1 MASKELEKIIGLLR
15 SQPVEADLPPEEL
28 RAVFEKLA
36 SMFPIPSDLHVE
48 RVDAGGVPGGWL
60 SVPDGSDDRVILF
73 LHGGGYVIGSIQTHR
88 SMIARLSRAAGART
102 LAIEYRLAPEH
113 PFPAAVEDATAAYRW
128 LLAQDVDPARLVIC
142 GDSAGGGLAVATL
155 VSLRDAGETLP
166 AAGVLLS
173 PWTDLAATG
182 DSLTTNAERDPLVQ
196 REGLENM
203 ARMYLGDADPR
214 TPLASPLYADLDGLP
229 PLLIH
234 AGAAEA
240 ILDDSVRLDQ
250 RARAAGVESIL
261 EVWDDM
267 VHVWHYFA
275 DMLPEGRAAIDR
287 IGEFIRE
294 RTA

>member
-28 RAVFEKLA
+28 RVVFEKLA
-36 SMFPIPSDLHVE
+36 SMFPIPSDLRVE

-60 SVPDGSDDRVILF
+60 SVPDASDDRVILF

-88 SMIARLSRAAGART
+88 SMIARLSRAAAART

-128 LLAQDVDPARLVIC
+128 LLAQDVDPARLVIS

-214 TPLASPLYADLDGLP
+214 TPLASPLYANLEGLP

-250 RARAAGVESIL
+250 RARAAGVESVL
-261 EVWDDM
+261 EVWEDM
-267 VHVWHYFA
+267 IHVWHYFA
-275 DMLPEGRAAIDR
+275 DMLPEGRKAIDR